1 MADAQFPL
9 PTDDLFNDQW
19 HLHETHEGYDLNVLG
34 AWDDYTGAGVA
45 VWVFDDGFDTQHRD
59 LKPNYGRTLDYDYL
73 QRDGDASPGYAEDA
87 HGTAVMGLIG
97 AARNGSGAVGV
108 AYDAT
113 LVGLRGYSDSPASS
127 DTIYDYVAN
136 LSKGLADAAAKG
148 GDVLNISNGYAA
160 YFDIKDAAG
169 NRFGDAIVAAAAQAV
184 ETGRD
189 GLGLNIVKAA
199 GNYGELRFNTGMTA
213 VENDPHMIVVGAVER
228 SGDVSSY
235 TTRGANLLVSAFG
248 TWGEVVTTDRTGAA
262 GYASA
267 DSFSAFAGTS
277 AAAPMVSGVVALML
291 EANPLLGWRDV
302 QDILAYSARH
312 VGGAVGGAMLGAE
325 TSRWTQNGGSHW
337 NGGGLHHS
345 NDYGF
350 GLVDATAATRLAEHW
365 ATETE
370 AETSANDTILDQT
383 VRSNARIIL
392 SRGDN
397 TTLSTS
403 INADLTIDYSQ
414 VTVTFDRYAL
424 ANAQSLRV
432 MLISPDGVSSVLH
445 SGALDPAYLPP
456 EWTFT
461 TQAFRGDDARGS
473 WKVAIQNSNSATTY
487 FTVTDVDIRH
497 VGATGAAEAFRDTY
511 VFTDELS
518 DFANSAA
525 RRSIIDKDGGIDTL
539 NAAAVTSNPTLD
551 LSFGGRST
559 IDGVV
564 VVTKAEIEN
573 AIGGDGDDTLI
584 GNALDNVLI
593 GGRGDDVYVVDSAR
607 DQVREKADQGLDH
620 VRASVSL
627 RLGEHV
633 EDLTLT
639 GAGALVGYGNDA
651 ANALTGNEGANRL
664 EGLGGNDTL
673 DGGAGKDLLIGG
685 AGDDVYLLAEAGD
698 VVREAA
704 DGGTDTVVAWAT
716 TSLAANVENLTL
728 VGPGALTGVG
738 NDLANVLTGG
748 DGANRLDGRS
758 GADVMAGGLGD
769 DVYVVDSAL
778 DQVRENAGAGV
789 DTIQTSVS
797 LTLAANVEKLV
808 LTGAESL
815 SGTGNVLANT
825 LIGNAAANRLDG
837 GAGADILSGGLGDD
851 VYVVDNALDQVR
863 EAAGAGFD
871 TVETTRS
878 ITLAANVEKLVF
890 AGSANLSGVGNSL
903 GNVVVGNA
911 GANLIDGR
919 GGSDTLTGG
928 GGADIFLFS
937 DRPNGVSIDLVT
949 DFDVVSDTLRLD
961 DAAFAGLSLG
971 RLATAAF
978 ALGTEATDAADRILY
993 DPTAGGL
1000 YFDRDGSAASYAAVQ
1015 FATLSSSLDLT
1026 WRDIVVV

>member
-1 MADAQFPL
+1 MAEAPLPL
-9 PTDDLFNDQW
+9 PTDALFDDQW
-19 HLHETHEGYDLNVLG
+19 HLHETNEGYDLNVLG
-34 AWDDYTGAGVA
+34 AWNDYTGAGVA
-45 VWVFDDGFDTQHRD
+45 VWVFDDGFDTRHRD
-59 LKPNYGRTLDYDYL
+59 LKPNYDRTLDYDYL
-73 QRDGDASPGYAEDA
+73 QRSGDASPGYAADA

-113 LVGLRGYSDSPASS
+113 LVGLRGYSDSPSSS

-136 LSKGLADAAAKG
+136 LSEGLADAAANDA
-148 GDVLNISNGYAA
+148 DVLNVSNGYAA
-160 YFDIKDAAG
+160 YFDIEDAAG
-169 NRFGDAIVAAAAQAV
+169 NRFGDAIVAAAAEAV
-184 ETGRD
+184 ETGRG

-228 SGDVSSY
+228 TGDVSSF
-235 TTRGANLLVSAFG
+235 TTRGSNLLVSAFG
-248 TWGEVVTTDRTGAA
+248 TSGEVVTTDRTGAA
-262 GYASA
+262 GYAGA

-302 QDILAYSARH
+302 ADILAYSARH
-312 VGGAVGGAMLGAE
+312 VGGAIGGAMVGAE
-325 TSRWTQNGGSHW
+325 TSRWTENGGSHW

-365 ATETE
+365 TTAAE
-370 AETSANDTILDQT
+370 AETSANDAILDQAM
-383 VRSNARIIL
+383 RSNARIL
-392 SRGDN
+392 LTRGDV

-414 VTVTFDRYAL
+414 VTVTFDSYAL
-424 ANAQSLRV
+424 ANAKNLRV
-432 MLISPDGVSSVLH
+432 TLISPDGVSSVLH
-445 SGALDPAYLPP
+445 SGALDPADLPS

-461 TQAFRGDDARGS
+461 TQAFRGDEVRGS
-473 WKVAIQNSNSATTY
+473 WKVAIQNSNSATGY

-497 VGATGAAEAFRDTY
+497 VGATGASEAFRDTY
-511 VFTDELS
+511 VFTDELG
-518 DFANSAA
+518 DVATTA
-525 RRSIIDKDGGIDTL
+525 RRSLIDKDGGIDTL
-539 NAAAVTSNPTLD
+539 NAAAVTSHSTLD

-584 GNALDNVLI
+584 GNAARNVLI
-593 GGRGDDVYVVDSAR
+593 GGRGDDVYVVDSAQ
-607 DQVREKADQGLDH
+607 DAVRENAGQGVDL
-620 VRASVSL
+620 VRSAVSL

-633 EDLTLT
+633 ENLTLT
-639 GAGALVGYGNDA
+639 GASALVGYGNDA
-651 ANALTGNEGANRL
+651 ANALTGNDGANRL

-685 AGDDVYLLAEAGD
+685 DGDDVYLLAEADD
-698 VVREAA
+698 VTREAA
-704 DGGTDTVVAWAT
+704 DGGTDAVVAWVT
-716 TSLAANVENLTL
+716 TTLAANVENLTL
-728 VGPGALTGVG
+728 VGSGALAGVG
-738 NDLANVLTGG
+738 NDLANILNGG

-758 GADVMAGGLGD
+758 GADLMTGGMGD
-769 DVYVVDSAL
+769 DVYVVDDAL
-778 DQVRENAGAGV
+778 DQVRENADAGF
-789 DTIQTSVS
+789 DTVETSAS

-808 LTGAESL
+808 LTGEEAL
-815 SGTGNVLANT
+815 SGTGNLLANT

-837 GAGADILSGGLGDD
+837 GAGVDTMSGGLGDD

-863 EAAGAGFD
+863 ESAGAGFD

-878 ITLAANVEKLVF
+878 IALAANIEKLVF

-928 GGADIFLFS
+928 DGADIFLFS

-949 DFDVVSDTLRLD
+949 DFDVVADTLRLD
-961 DAAFAGLSLG
+961 DAVFAGLGPG
-971 RLATAAF
+971 RLAAAAF
-978 ALGTEATDAADRILY
+978 ALGTQAADATDRILY

-1000 YFDRDGSAASYAAVQ
+1000 YFDRDGSAATYAAVR
-1015 FATLSSSLDLT
+1015 FATLGAELDLT
-1026 WRDIVVV
+1026 WRDVVVV